1 MKLEDLKPH
10 EGAKK
15 ARKRIGRG
23 PGSGHGKTATMGN
36 KGQRARA
43 GSGKGPGFEGGQ
55 MPLARRIPKRGFKN
69 PFRKEY
75 AIIKIGDLEIFKG
88 KTEVGVEDFMEIGLV
103 DKVLDGV
110 KLLSNGEIDFALKI
124 KVNRASEKA
133 IEKIKAIGGEVE
145 VLEKGGEEEVL
156 Q

>member
-1 MKLEDLKPH
+1 MKLEDLKSRP
-10 EGAKK
+10 GSKK

-36 KGQRARA
+36 KGQKARA
-43 GSGKGPGFEGGQ
+43 GASKGKGFEGGQ
-55 MPLARRIPKRGFKN
+55 MPLSRRIPKRGFKN

-75 AIIKIGDLEIFKG
+75 AIVKVGDLQALKG
-88 KTEVGVEDFMEIGLV
+88 TAEVGLKELLETGLI

-110 KLLSNGEIDFALKI
+110 KLLSNGDIDFAVKI
-124 KVNRASEKA
+124 KVHKASQKA
-133 IEKIKAIGGEVE
+133 IDKIKAQGGEVE
-145 VLEKGGEEEVL
+145 VI